1 MKNKHLLILMILIL
15 STLSVVGGGV
25 LRWLFGGSD
34 SEEKDEYEDSDE
46 VPDGP
51 FVMVTETYI
60 PEEDYDL

>member
-1 MKNKHLLILMILIL
+1 MKFDCCI
-15 STLSVVGGGV
+15 T
-25 LRWLFGGSD
+25 GSD

-60 PEEDYDL
+60 PEEDYDLWIFSCFFYQRT

>member
-1 MKNKHLLILMILIL
+1 MSIFKLAHLCINAITKNLKFDYCI
-15 STLSVVGGGV
+15 T
-25 LRWLFGGSD
+25 GSD